1 MYRHLRTKLHT
12 TSRIF
17 SPYPVTEDNGR
28 TRNIRFDTS
37 LPGRPSRCSG
47 TSQKPASSAGR
58 LETMRPLYGR
68 WLASSTGSRRT
79 WSRDRSTLRM
89 RLPTRFLIRPAMST
103 LPIRRTTTR
112 FPTPTSP
119 TSSSSGSDAHS
130 PTSRCCAIRSIVEF
144 VGKGEFRIG
153 SGRGTDGRFERVSFQ
168 EPVSAEDVMFEA
180 DVYLL
185 TRGLAKRLRS
195 RLLRNQRRRRDRK
208 LVRRDPAAARR
219 VQDRNRTLRRVRN
232 LRHRPSRRHGRRSAS
247 TVTSRPTEHDSC
259 RSSARAAT

>member
-1 MYRHLRTKLHT
+1 MVGT
-12 TSRIF
+12 TG
-17 SPYPVTEDNGR
+17 TERQPPCGHR
-28 TRNIRFDTS
+28 ELSLSMGEHETS
-37 LPGRPSRCSG
+37 GS
-47 TSQKPASSAGR
+47 T
-58 LETMRPLYGR
+58 PLYPAGHPDALGLR
-68 WLASSTGSRRT
+68 RSQLRRRAGWRPCDHFTDDGSRR
-79 WSRDRSTLRM
+79 
-89 RLPTRFLIRPAMST
+89 RLVLGGPGAGTGPLCGCGYPPASLIRPAMST

-130 PTSRCCAIRSIVEF
+130 PTSRCCVIRSIVEF